1 MNTRREDVVMI
12 RMRTTRTNVA
22 YSVRSI
28 PAASAGEA
36 TAAVVLTAREIVDQ
50 KLEEYAW
57 PAKIIIYCQRVE
69 ATEALAEE
77 FGCDAYHREVD
88 TRDGKAER
96 LRVWISGL
104 RRDQYGDGR
113 VIVATNAL
121 GLGID
126 VPDIRVSGRAGRDG
140 LRSEAIIVRVDIKGV
155 PGRQRPLVVEDAA
168 TDDYISG
175 RVCRRVIMDSVMDG
189 RTDRDGCE
197 EGEELCDICQVRSE
211 VVDLEELGISE
222 DEEETGMQVRELV
235 VQAARDRAITYGM
248 KEQEE
253 FREFR
258 QRLKE
263 RGLDGC
269 IFCWSRGIGDWGY
282 SGVQCTRILD
292 MDEKRRAAFG
302 VAV

>member
-1 MNTRREDVVMI
+1 MAD
-12 RMRTTRTNVA
+12 
-22 YSVRSI
+22 
-28 PAASAGEA
+28 
-36 TAAVVLTAREIVDQ
+36 
-50 KLEEYAW
+50 YA
-57 PAKIIIYCQRVE
+57 Q
-69 ATEALAEE
+69 
-77 FGCDAYHREVD
+77 
-88 TRDGKAER
+88 
-96 LRVWISGL
+96 
-104 RRDQYGDGR
+104 Q
-113 VIVATNAL
+113 
-121 GLGID
+121 
-126 VPDIRVSGRAGRDG
+126 SGRAGRDG

-155 PGRQRPLVVEDAA
+155 LGRQRPLVVEDAA

-222 DEEETGMQVRELV
+222 DEEETGMRVRELV
-235 VQAARDRAITYGM
+235 VQAARDRAITHSI

-263 RGLDGC
+263 QGLDGC
-269 IFCWSRGIGDWGY
+269 IFCWSRGIGDRGH
-282 SGVQCTRILD
+282 SGVQYTRILD